1 MATKFCPETNRYCNS
16 SVVSLV
22 NLCSNEN
29 YDTLKKEYSD
39 YAKKVSEEKIEL
51 ENELKVFRKDKET
64 CSETIADNNKM
75 SVEEVNSD
83 PEMSNDFEENL
94 KIDENSEGNF

>member
-1 MATKFCPETNRYCNS
+1 M
-16 SVVSLV
+16 
-22 NLCSNEN
+22 
-29 YDTLKKEYSD
+29 
-39 YAKKVSEEKIEL
+39 

-75 SVEEVNSD
+75 SVEKVNSD